1 MTPSALAQRQA
12 DLHGLTGKARSV
24 VNARLN
30 EALRQA
36 YRAQRRLPSRHALAI
51 RELMRACLLP
61 GPGSGLHDDER
72 RKVRNKLKAM
82 RRAR

>member
-1 MTPSALAQRQA
+1 MKIQI
-12 DLHGLTGKARSV
+12 
-24 VNARLN
+24 N
-30 EALRQA
+30 
-36 YRAQRRLPSRHALAI
+36 
-51 RELMRACLLP
+51 ELMRACLLP